1 MKACNLDVLV
11 YNQVLDCVVF
21 SSGFVSCPVLGQIS
35 NCPESCVLL
44 TSVHQSLGRPTPQ
57 SAPVLNVTSGPKGNC
72 STARPVYSE
81 TGSAEQ
87 SHSHNCCPAPL
98 LHHSRYFHHFSC
110 LLRSPH
116 ISIVVYRRAN
126 CRNTAASIWD
136 SYRKWAAIRQKTVAQ
151 EAHRRQG
158 CCLLRSWRAYEGSHD
173 CQSGCRKVS
182 ARSCCAHN
190 ICSARS
196 V

>member
-1 MKACNLDVLV
+1 VL
-11 YNQVLDCVVF
+11 
-21 SSGFVSCPVLGQIS
+21 I
-35 NCPESCVLL
+35 
-44 TSVHQSLGRPTPQ
+44 SVHQSVGKPRPH
-57 SAPVLNVTSGPKGNC
+57 SAIVLNVTSGSEGNR
-72 STARPVYSE
+72 STAWPVYSE
-81 TGSAEQ
+81 TGSPEQ
-87 SHSHNCCPAPL
+87 SHSNSCCPAPL

-110 LLRSPH
+110 LLRALHFS
-116 ISIVVYRRAN
+116 VVIYRGAN
-126 CRNTAASIWD
+126 RRNTATSVWN
-136 SYRKWAAIRQKTVAQ
+136 SYRKWPALRQKTVAQ